1 VDTLI
6 ACPDNGCV
14 FQRPGL
20 PHVAKALFS
29 IRPAI
34 DDHVDRGIVMRR
46 SIESLHQMNANV
58 HQKTFTVLAD
68 AEKAL
73 AEEVV
78 TLARSSIP
86 LSDVLAHVYTPTVR
100 GDAEQRVR
108 VVLST
113 QHGMMLFG
121 MQIAADPDKWLW
133 VFRYVSKKLKTLGVS
148 NIVPLS
154 RSMLCKIEYEFYTT
168 VEHPEVAL

>member
-1 VDTLI
+1 MAAFL
-6 ACPDNGCV
+6 
-14 FQRPGL
+14 QRSQL
-20 PHVAKALFS
+20 FHVAKAHSS
-29 IRPAI
+29 IRHSI
-34 DDHVDRGIVMRR
+34 DDLVGRELVMPRP
-46 SIESLHQMNANV
+46 IESLHQMNANV